1 MAAETANEA
10 ATAASDG
17 TDTAAGTAGDS
28 VEALA
33 ASAEMTVAELRGL
46 LTVDGFDFDRAID
59 VVDASDLNAG
69 VQTATRTALEGAR
82 DNPALLEGVLGQLRD
97 RLGLSEQ

>member
-1 MAAETANEA
+1 
-10 ATAASDG
+10 
-17 TDTAAGTAGDS
+17 
-28 VEALA
+28 
-33 ASAEMTVAELRGL
+33 
-46 LTVDGFDFDRAID
+46 
-59 VVDASDLNAG
+59 